1 MASLGLDD
9 ARRLLASLD
18 LPHGIVV
25 HSEGVAAIAAEAAL
39 MVQQAGIPIDV
50 RLVEV
55 AALLHD
61 IDKPETRDDPDQH
74 GRAAAR
80 RLTEMGHADL
90 AVPIVS
96 HPLACLLDEERY
108 PIGWPSVIVALA
120 DKHVAQCFVTIDERL
135 DDMAR
140 RYPEYRGEIESARR
154 PAHALEQELADVLGA
169 SVLDVVAR
177 LRVAWETSAAARNW
191 QPS

>member
-1 MASLGLDD
+1 MASMGLDD

-18 LPHGIVV
+18 LPRGIVV
-25 HSEGVAAIAAEAAL
+25 HSEGVAAVAAEAAL

-61 IDKPETRDDPDQH
+61 IDKPETRHDPDQH

-80 RLTEMGHADL
+80 RLSEMGHPDL
-90 AVPIVS
+90 AVPIAS

-135 DDMAR
+135 DDMAS
-140 RYPEYRGEIESARR
+140 RYPEYRGAIESARR

-169 SVLDVVAR
+169 TVADVVER
-177 LRVAWETSAAARNW
+177 LRAAWQAAAAAHGW
-191 QPS
+191 QQA